1 MDFFASIGNW
11 IGGFVVDM
19 EKFTVWSVLLRTI
32 LATIIGG
39 IIGLERSKKGRSA
52 GMRTH
57 ILVCMGASL
66 TALMGMYLNK
76 QGYVSDPARISA
88 QVISG
93 IGFLGAGLI
102 ILQNKFKIA
111 GLTTAAGLWNTA
123 ILGLSCGFGFYE
135 GSIVCFT
142 IAMITSLLLPKI
154 EYWFSKNDK
163 HTMIYMELSTVNNVN
178 RIYDILRN
186 SNFGEIHKIDI
197 VSPRSGNHDH
207 IGIEFTLTLQKKSN
221 VYNLEKTLCA
231 IEGIVFAVEL

>member
-1 MDFFASIGNW
+1 MNAFFSRFGEFMESIEQFNGW
-11 IGGFVVDM
+11 TICLR
-19 EKFTVWSVLLRTI
+19 LL
-32 LATIIGG
+32 LATLMGG

-57 ILVCMGASL
+57 ILVCLGASL
-66 TALMGMYLNK
+66 TALMGLYLVNH
-76 QGYVSDPARISA
+76 GYASDPARISA

-102 ILQNKFKIA
+102 LVQNKFKIA

-123 ILGLSCGFGFYE
+123 IIGISCGIGFYE
-135 GSIVCFT
+135 GSVLCFI
-142 IAMITSLLLPKI
+142 IAMITSILLPQI

-163 HTMIYMELSTVNNVN
+163 HTMIYMEMHTNASVN

-197 VSPRSGNHDH
+197 VSPRSGNPAH

-221 VYNLEKTLCA
+221 IYNLEKTLCA
-231 IEGIVFAVEL
+231 IEGIVFAVEI

>member
-1 MDFFASIGNW
+1 MDW
-11 IGGFVVDM
+11 KELVHM
-19 EKFTVWSVLLRTI
+19 LEQFTFTTVIIRMA
-32 LATIIGG
+32 LATIFCGV
-39 IIGLERSKKGRSA
+39 IGLERSKHGRSA

-57 ILVCMGASL
+57 ILVGLGASL
-66 TALMGMYLNK
+66 AALMGYFMVEI
-76 QGYVSDPARISA
+76 GYASDPARIAA
-88 QVISG
+88 QVIPG

-102 ILQNKFKIA
+102 LVQNKTKIV

-123 ILGLSCGFGFYE
+123 IIGLACGLGFYE
-135 GSIVCFT
+135 GAIVCFV
-142 IAMITSLLLPKI
+142 IALITALIFPKL

-163 HTMIYMELSTVNNVN
+163 HTMIYMEMHTNANVN

-197 VSPRSGNHDH
+197 VSPRSGNSEH

-231 IEGIVFAVEL
+231 IEGIVFAVEI

>member
-1 MDFFASIGNW
+1 MTEFMAQFNEFIDSIEEFN
-11 IGGFVVDM
+11 
-19 EKFTVWSVLLRTI
+19 VWTIALRLL
-32 LATIIGG
+32 LATLMGG

-57 ILVCMGASL
+57 ILVCLGAAL
-66 TALMGMYLNK
+66 TALSGVYLTEH
-76 QGYVSDPARISA
+76 GSPGDPARLSA

-102 ILQNKFKIA
+102 LVQNKFKIA

-123 ILGLSCGFGFYE
+123 IIGLASGFGFYE
-135 GSIVCFT
+135 GAVICFVL
-142 IAMITSLLLPKI
+142 ALITSLLLPQI
-154 EYWFSKNDK
+154 EYWCSKNDK
-163 HTMIYMELSTVNNVN
+163 HTMIYMEMHTNANVN

-197 VSPRSGNHDH
+197 VSPRSGNSEH

-221 VYNLEKTLCA
+221 VYNLEKTLCS
-231 IEGIVFAVEL
+231 IEGIVFAVEI

>member
-1 MDFFASIGNW
+1 MSEFFYNLTCLIEELEQFNF
-11 IGGFVVDM
+11 I
-19 EKFTVWSVLLRTI
+19 SVMVRMI
-32 LATIIGG
+32 LATFIGG

-57 ILVCMGASL
+57 ILVCLGASL
-66 TALMGMYLNK
+66 TALMGYYLVER
-76 QGYVSDPARISA
+76 GFASDPARLSA

-102 ILQNKFKIA
+102 LFHNKFKVA

-123 ILGLSCGFGFYE
+123 IIGLACGFGFYE
-135 GSIVCFT
+135 GVIIAFM
-142 IAMITSLLLPKI
+142 IAMITSIFLPKI
-154 EYWFSKNDK
+154 EYWLSKNDK
-163 HTMIYMELSTVNNVN
+163 YTMIYMEMHTNANVN

-186 SNFGEIHKIDI
+186 SKFGEIHNIEI
-197 VSPRSGNHDH
+197 VSPKSGNSEH

-231 IEGIVFAVEL
+231 IEGIVFAVEI

>member
-1 MDFFASIGNW
+1 MDW
-11 IGGFVVDM
+11 KEVVYM
-19 EKFTVWSVLLRTI
+19 LEQFTFTTVIIRMA
-32 LATIIGG
+32 LATIFCG
-39 IIGLERSKKGRSA
+39 IIGLERSKHGRSA

-57 ILVCMGASL
+57 ILVCLGAAL
-66 TALMGMYLNK
+66 TALSGVFLSEH
-76 QGYVSDPARISA
+76 GSPGDPARLSA

-102 ILQNKFKIA
+102 LVQNKFKIA

-123 ILGLSCGFGFYE
+123 IIGLACGFGFYE
-135 GSIVCFT
+135 GAIICFVL
-142 IAMITSLLLPKI
+142 AMITSILLPQI

-163 HTMIYMELSTVNNVN
+163 HTMIYMEMHTNASVN

-186 SNFGEIHKIDI
+186 SNFGDIHKIDI
-197 VSPRSGNHDH
+197 VSPRSGNSEH

-231 IEGIVFAVEL
+231 IEGIVFAVEI

>member
-1 MDFFASIGNW
+1 MDAFFNGIKEIFVYLEDFTFWSIMVRLFIATV
-11 IGGFVVDM
+11 IG
-19 EKFTVWSVLLRTI
+19 
-32 LATIIGG
+32 A

-57 ILVCMGASL
+57 ILVCMGAAL
-66 TALMGMYLNK
+66 TALMGIYLNK
-76 QGYVSDPARISA
+76 KGFTSDPARISA

-123 ILGLSCGFGFYE
+123 IIGLSCGFGFYE
-135 GSIVCFT
+135 GTFLCFC
-142 IAMITSLLLPKI
+142 IAMITSLFFPKI

-163 HTMIYMELSTVNNVN
+163 HTMIYMEMHTNANVN
-178 RIYDILRN
+178 RIYDILRK

-197 VSPRSGNHDH
+197 VSPRSGNSEH

-231 IEGIVFAVEL
+231 VEGIVFAVEL

>member
-1 MDFFASIGNW
+1 MNAFLSRFWEFMIDIEDFNGWTVCLRLALATL
-11 IGGFVVDM
+11 IGGV
-19 EKFTVWSVLLRTI
+19 
-32 LATIIGG
+32 
-39 IIGLERSKKGRSA
+39 IGLERSKKGRSA

-57 ILVCMGASL
+57 ILVCLGAAL
-66 TALMGMYLNK
+66 TALSGVYLSEH
-76 QGYVSDPARISA
+76 GSPGDPARLSA

-102 ILQNKFKIA
+102 LVQNKFKIA

-123 ILGLSCGFGFYE
+123 IIGLACGFGFYE
-135 GSIVCFT
+135 GAVICFVL
-142 IAMITSLLLPKI
+142 AMITSLLLPQI

-163 HTMIYMELSTVNNVN
+163 HTMIYMEMHTNASVN

-186 SNFGEIHKIDI
+186 SNFGDIHKIDI
-197 VSPRSGNHDH
+197 VSPRSGNSAH

-231 IEGIVFAVEL
+231 IEGIVFAVEI

>member
-1 MDFFASIGNW
+1 MSEFFVQFKAFMVTLEAFNGWTI
-11 IGGFVVDM
+11 M
-19 EKFTVWSVLLRTI
+19 LRLL
-32 LATIIGG
+32 LATLIGG

-57 ILVCMGASL
+57 ILVCLGAAL
-66 TALMGMYLNK
+66 TALMGLYMAK
-76 QGYVSDPARISA
+76 RGYTSDPARISA
-88 QVISG
+88 QVVSG

-102 ILQNKFKIA
+102 LVQNKFKIA

-123 ILGLSCGFGFYE
+123 IIGLSCGFGFYE
-135 GSIVCFT
+135 GFFVAFI
-142 IAMITSLLLPKI
+142 IAMITSLFLPQI
-154 EYWFSKNDK
+154 EYWCSKNDK
-163 HTMIYMELSTVNNVN
+163 HTMIYMEMHTNASVN

-197 VSPRSGNHDH
+197 VSPRSGNSEH

-231 IEGIVFAVEL
+231 IEGIVFAVEI

>member
-1 MDFFASIGNW
+1 MAEFWASLNDFIYELENFNFI
-11 IGGFVVDM
+11 
-19 EKFTVWSVLLRTI
+19 SVMVRMLM
-32 LATIIGG
+32 ATIIGA

-57 ILVCMGASL
+57 ILVCLGASL
-66 TALMGMYLNK
+66 TALMGYHLK
-76 QGYVSDPARISA
+76 AQGFEGDPARLSA

-102 ILQNKFKIA
+102 LFHNKFKVA

-123 ILGLSCGFGFYE
+123 IIGLACGFGFYE
-135 GSIVCFT
+135 GVIIAFI
-142 IAMITSLLLPKI
+142 IAMITSILLPKI

-163 HTMIYMELSTVNNVN
+163 YTMIYMEMHTNASVN

-186 SNFGEIHKIDI
+186 SKFGEIHNIEI
-197 VSPRSGNHDH
+197 VPPKSGNSEH

-231 IEGIVFAVEL
+231 IEGIVFAVEI